1 MPKFGCHRHEDI
13 GQLTALDEYLSHQI
27 VDTMATVATS
37 EHSWAEKLW
46 TAIVKKDGSM
56 AIGFG
61 MGRYHNRGVLD
72 GFAAVARGSEQWT
85 VRASR
90 ELRDDHLVTSVETI
104 VHGADPALGLT
115 RENSLI

>member
-1 MPKFGCHRHEDI
+1 MGGSGRPPMAG
-13 GQLTALDEYLSHQI
+13 TAQ
-27 VDTMATVATS
+27 VTS
-37 EHSWAEKLW
+37 EHPWTEKLW

-56 AIGFG
+56 SIGFG

-72 GFAAVARGSEQWT
+72 AFAAVARGSEQWT

-90 ELRDDHLVTSVETI
+90 ELRDDHLVTSVGPIMETI